1 MLIPRVKAKEFIK
14 YGFKKCKSIPSD
26 TDCYYLCVAKGRKML
41 FVSNI
46 FFDVFDW
53 DKDDPRIHK
62 NPNCK
67 YRDKRDYLDIVYE
80 LIRNGMLTSIYSKD
94 GDRLLPEK
102 DVIRVVDSHTNNDET
117 LDNDI
122 SCILEEVKGY

>member
-1 MLIPRVKAKEFIK
+1 MLIPRVKVKEFIK
-14 YGFKKCKSIPSD
+14 YGFKKCKGIPPD
-26 TDCYYLCVAKGRKML
+26 AECYYLCVVKGRKML

-53 DKDDPRIHK
+53 SRDDPRIHK

-67 YRDKRDYLDIVYE
+67 YSDKRDYLDIVYE
-80 LIRNGMLTSIYSKD
+80 LIKNGMLTSIYSKD
-94 GDRLLPEK
+94 EEKILGEK
-102 DVIRVVDSHTNNDET
+102 DVIKVVDNHTNDDGT

-122 SCILEEVKGY
+122 SCILEEMKGY

>member
-1 MLIPRVKAKEFIK
+1 
-14 YGFKKCKSIPSD
+14 
-26 TDCYYLCVAKGRKML
+26 ML

-46 FFDVFDW
+46 FFDIFDW

-94 GDRLLPEK
+94 GEGILSEK
-102 DVIRVVDSHTNNDET
+102 DVIKVVDNHSDDDGT

-122 SCILEEVKGY
+122 SCILEEMKGY

>member
-1 MLIPRVKAKEFIK
+1 
-14 YGFKKCKSIPSD
+14 
-26 TDCYYLCVAKGRKML
+26 ML

-67 YRDKRDYLDIVYE
+67 YSDKRDYLDIVYE
-80 LIRNGMLTSIYSKD
+80 LIKNGMLTSIYSKD
-94 GDRLLPEK
+94 GERILPEK
-102 DVIRVVDSHTNNDET
+102 NVIKVVDNHTDDDGT

>member
-14 YGFKKCKSIPSD
+14 YGFKKCKGVPSD
-26 TDCYYLCVAKGRKML
+26 VDCYYLCVARGCKML

-53 DKDDPRIHK
+53 NRDDPRIHK

-67 YRDKRDYLDIVYE
+67 YSDKRDYLDIVYE
-80 LIRNGMLTSIYSKD
+80 LIKNGMLTSIYSKD
-94 GDRLLPEK
+94 GERILPEK
-102 DVIRVVDSHTNNDET
+102 NVIKVVDNHTNDDGT
-117 LDNDI
+117 LDNNI

>member
-14 YGFKKCKSIPSD
+14 YGFKKCKGVPSD
-26 TDCYYLCVAKGRKML
+26 VECYYLCVAKGCKML

-94 GDRLLPEK
+94 GERILSEK
-102 DVIRVVDSHTNNDET
+102 DVIKAVDNHTNDDGTPN
-117 LDNDI
+117 NNI
-122 SCILEEVKGY
+122 SCILEEVKSY

>member
-1 MLIPRVKAKEFIK
+1 MQRCSIRCRPLLSLR
-14 YGFKKCKSIPSD
+14 CKGCKI
-26 TDCYYLCVAKGRKML
+26 L

-46 FFDVFDW
+46 FFDVFNW
-53 DKDDPRIHK
+53 NKDDPRIHK

-67 YRDKRDYLDIVYE
+67 YRDKRDYLDIIYD
-80 LIRNGMLTSIYSKD
+80 LIKNGMLMSIYSKN
-94 GDRLLPEK
+94 GEK
-102 DVIRVVDSHTNNDET
+102 ILRKNDVIKAVDNHTNNDGI

>member
-14 YGFKKCKSIPSD
+14 YGFKKCKGIPSD
-26 TDCYYLCVAKGRKML
+26 TDCYYLCVAKGQKML

-94 GDRLLPEK
+94 GERILSEK
-102 DVIRVVDSHTNNDET
+102 NVIKVVDNHTNDDGT
-117 LDNDI
+117 LDNNI

>member
-14 YGFKKCKSIPSD
+14 CGFKKCRGIT
-26 TDCYYLCVAKGRKML
+26 TDAECYYLCAARGCKML
-41 FVSNI
+41 FVS
-46 FFDVFDW
+46 DVCFAVNDW
-53 DKDDPRIHK
+53 IADDPRIHK

-67 YRDKRDYLDIVYE
+67 YSDKRDYLDIVYE
-80 LIRNGMLTSIYSKD
+80 LIKNGMLTSIYSKD
-94 GDRLLPEK
+94 GERILPEK
-102 DVIRVVDSHTNNDET
+102 NVIKVVDNHSDDDRT

>member
-1 MLIPRVKAKEFIK
+1 MLIPKVKAKEFEK
-14 YGFKKCKSIPSD
+14 YGFKRCKGKQYEE
-26 TDCYYLCVAKGRKML
+26 CYYLCVAKGCKML

-94 GDRLLPEK
+94 EDRLLREK
-102 DVIRVVDSHTNNDET
+102 DVIRVVDSHTNNDGT

-122 SCILEEVKGY
+122 SCILEEVKDY